1 MSGCKKNWANYSTGL
16 SIWSADDGDILVKC
30 FAGCTRGSVWR
41 ALARLPDDPTKREVA
56 SYDYDDRDGNLLY
69 QVVRY
74 EPKTFRPWRKEGGD
88 WHLGLGSGPRVIYRL
103 KETIASAPDVTVF
116 FVEGEKDADNLARLG
131 LVATTS
137 QGGAKGWTQY
147 GSEYGKML
155 AGRRVVVLP
164 DNDDAGRD
172 YASHVVRSLAAE
184 VGDVRVLELP
194 GLPAKGD
201 VSDWLAKETISETE

>member
-1 MSGCKKNWANYSTGL
+1 MSASSTRSTGTSAHLAAVLDALGAGSGNPTDGRYYRARCPSHDDRQASL

-88 WHLGLGSGPRVIYRL
+88 WHLGLGSGP
-103 KETIASAPDVTVF
+103 
-116 FVEGEKDADNLARLG
+116 
-131 LVATTS
+131 
-137 QGGAKGWTQY
+137 
-147 GSEYGKML
+147 
-155 AGRRVVVLP
+155 
-164 DNDDAGRD
+164 
-172 YASHVVRSLAAE
+172 
-184 VGDVRVLELP
+184 
-194 GLPAKGD
+194 
-201 VSDWLAKETISETE
+201 